1 MVESAE
7 SILLKYWG
15 YDNFRPGQ
23 KDIVDQ
29 IHGGKDVLAL
39 LPTGGGKSIC
49 FQVPALLKPGL
60 TLVISPLIALMKD
73 QVENLTN
80 KGIPAVSLHS
90 GLSRDETNQILN
102 NALNGA
108 YKLLYLSPERFTTQN
123 FKGYLPN
130 LNISLLVIDE
140 AHCISMW
147 GHDFR
152 PSYQRIAEIKT
163 LLPSIQIAAFTASAP
178 QWIQDDILQ
187 GLQMQSP
194 FVFMGDFRRNNLT
207 FYSFNTTAKQQVILR
222 LISKSQG
229 SALIFGNTRNA
240 VEDIAQWLHNEGIST
255 TFYHAGLAHNERSK
269 RQQDW
274 IQNKIRVMVC
284 TNAFGMGVDK
294 PDVRLVVHLAPPKNP
309 EDYYQEAGRAGR
321 DGQSSYCIL
330 LHSAQDW
337 ENIQKGLTQQHPP
350 EPVLRAAYH
359 NILNGLQISD
369 GEGALQPFPVDL
381 FGIAKQKQLPPR
393 DLYFAAKALEVVG
406 QWHFIEGNWQPA
418 KIQMIGSYDEVYD
431 FKENSKAMSPL
442 LDILLRGQGGVFDHP
457 VVIHEEWLA
466 QRLRSEAEQ
475 LKKDLMFLE
484 KRGIL
489 RYFPATDLPTIILPE
504 GRSLYPSI
512 NVDGLMKLYQRRVE
526 ALQKFYD
533 YAHSNRCRAAFW
545 TQYFGGKSEDCGK
558 CDNCR
563 KKAESDPMRLAR
575 RWWNT
580 TLQGQPQTT
589 SLIMTKIPLAKRE
602 ILTQGL
608 RTLMDEGCIIEN
620 NQGELRWVSE

>member
-29 IHGGKDVLAL
+29 IHDGKDVLAL

-475 LKKDLMFLE
+475 LKNDLMFLE

-589 SLIMTKIPLAKRE
+589 SLLMTKIPLAKRE
-602 ILTQGL
+602 MLTHGL
-608 RTLMDEGCIIEN
+608 RTLIDEGCIIEN

>member
-29 IHGGKDVLAL
+29 IHDGTDVLAL

-152 PSYQRIAEIKT
+152 PSYQRISEIKT

-475 LKKDLMFLE
+475 LKKDLLFLE
-484 KRGIL
+484 KRGVL

>member
-29 IHGGKDVLAL
+29 IHDGKDVLAL

-49 FQVPALLKPGL
+49 FQAPALLKPGL

-80 KGIPAVSLHS
+80 KGIPAVALHS

-475 LKKDLMFLE
+475 LKKDLLFLE

>member
-29 IHGGKDVLAL
+29 IHDGKDVLAL

-49 FQVPALLKPGL
+49 FQVPALLKQGL

-80 KGIPAVSLHS
+80 KGIPAVALHS
-90 GLSRDETNQILN
+90 GLSRDQTNQILN
-102 NALNGA
+102 NALNGE

-178 QWIQDDILQ
+178 QWIQDDILH
-187 GLQMQSP
+187 GLQMRSP

-393 DLYFAAKALEVVG
+393 DLYFAAKALEVAG

-466 QRLRSEAEQ
+466 QRLRSEVEQ

-484 KRGIL
+484 KRGVL

-504 GRSLYPSI
+504 VRSLYPSI

-533 YAHSNRCRAAFW
+533 YAHSNNCRAAFW
-545 TQYFGGKSEDCGK
+545 TQYFGGKCEDCGK

-620 NQGELRWVSE
+620 NQGELLWISE

>member
-29 IHGGKDVLAL
+29 IHDGKDVLAL

-90 GLSRDETNQILN
+90 GLSRDETNQILD

>member
-475 LKKDLMFLE
+475 LKNDLMFLE

-526 ALQKFYD
+526 ALQKFYN

>member
-29 IHGGKDVLAL
+29 IHDGKDVLAL

-475 LKKDLMFLE
+475 LKKDLLFLE

-589 SLIMTKIPLAKRE
+589 SLLMTKIPLAKRE

>member
-29 IHGGKDVLAL
+29 IHDGKDVLAL

-80 KGIPAVSLHS
+80 KGIPVVSLHS

-484 KRGIL
+484 KRGVL

-526 ALQKFYD
+526 ALQKFYN

-545 TQYFGGKSEDCGK
+545 TQYFGGAAEDCGK

>member
-29 IHGGKDVLAL
+29 IHDGKDVLAL

-90 GLSRDETNQILN
+90 GLSRDETNQILD

-321 DGQSSYCIL
+321 DGQSSYCVL

-475 LKKDLMFLE
+475 LKNDLMFLE

>member
-29 IHGGKDVLAL
+29 IHDGKDVLAL

-457 VVIHEEWLA
+457 VVIQEEWLA

-475 LKKDLMFLE
+475 LKKDLLFLE

>member
-29 IHGGKDVLAL
+29 IHDGKDVLAL

-337 ENIQKGLTQQHPP
+337 ENTQKGLTQQHPP

-575 RWWNT
+575 WWWNT

-589 SLIMTKIPLAKRE
+589 SLLMTKIPLAKRE

>member
-29 IHGGKDVLAL
+29 IHDGKDVLAL

-475 LKKDLMFLE
+475 LKNDLMFLE

>member
-29 IHGGKDVLAL
+29 IHDGKDVLAL

-49 FQVPALLKPGL
+49 FQVPALLKQGL

-80 KGIPAVSLHS
+80 KGIPAVALHS
-90 GLSRDETNQILN
+90 GLSRDQTNQILN
-102 NALNGA
+102 NALNGE

-178 QWIQDDILQ
+178 QWIQDDILH
-187 GLQMQSP
+187 GLQMRSP

-393 DLYFAAKALEVVG
+393 DLYFAAKALEVAG

-466 QRLRSEAEQ
+466 QRLRSEVEQ

-484 KRGIL
+484 KRGVL

-504 GRSLYPSI
+504 VRSLYPSI

-533 YAHSNRCRAAFW
+533 YAHSNNCRAAFW
-545 TQYFGGKSEDCGK
+545 TQYFGGKCEDCGK

-589 SLIMTKIPLAKRE
+589 SLIMTKIPLAKRD

>member
-15 YDNFRPGQ
+15 YGKFRPGQ
-23 KDIVDQ
+23 DDIVVQ
-29 IHGGKDVLAL
+29 INQGKDVLAL

-80 KGIPAVSLHS
+80 KGIPAVALHS
-90 GLSRDETNQILN
+90 GLSRDQTNQILN
-102 NALNGA
+102 NALNGE

-130 LNISLLVIDE
+130 LNVSLLVIDE

-178 QWIQDDILQ
+178 QWIQDDIIL
-187 GLQMQSP
+187 GLQLQSP

-222 LISKSQG
+222 LISKSNG

-240 VEDIAQWLHNEGIST
+240 VEDISNWLQSEGISS

-274 IQNKIRVMVC
+274 IENKIRVMVC

-294 PDVRLVVHLAPPKNP
+294 PNVRLVIHLAPPKNP
-309 EDYYQEAGRAGR
+309 EDYYQESGRAGR
-321 DGQSSYCIL
+321 DGQTSYCIL

-381 FGIAKQKQLPPR
+381 FGIAKQKQLPPK
-393 DLYFAAKALEVVG
+393 DLYFAAKALEVAG
-406 QWHFIEGNWQPA
+406 QWHFVEGNWQPA

-431 FKENSKAMSPL
+431 FKENSKSMSPL

-475 LKKDLMFLE
+475 LKKDLLFLE

-489 RYFPATDLPTIILPE
+489 RYYPATDLPTIILPE

-512 NVDGLMKLYQRRVE
+512 NVEGLMKLYQRRVE
-526 ALQKFYD
+526 ALHKFYD
-533 YAHSNRCRAAFW
+533 YAHSNDCRSAFW
-545 TQYFGGKSEDCGK
+545 IQYFGGDAEDCGK

-580 TLQGQPQTT
+580 TLQGQPQNT
-589 SLIMTKIPLAKRE
+589 SLVMTKIPLAKRE

-620 NQGELRWVSE
+620 NQGELLWISE

>member
-23 KDIVDQ
+23 KDIVVQ
-29 IHGGKDVLAL
+29 INQGKDVLAL

-80 KGIPAVSLHS
+80 KGIPAVALHS
-90 GLSRDETNQILN
+90 GLSRDQTNQILN
-102 NALNGA
+102 NALNGE

-130 LNISLLVIDE
+130 LNVSLLVIDE

-178 QWIQDDILQ
+178 QWIQDDIIL
-187 GLQMQSP
+187 GLQLQSP
-194 FVFMGDFRRNNLT
+194 FVFMGDFRRTNLI

-222 LISKSQG
+222 LISKSNG

-240 VEDIAQWLHNEGIST
+240 VEDISNWLQSEGISS

-274 IQNKIRVMVC
+274 IENKIRVMVC

-294 PDVRLVVHLAPPKNP
+294 PNVRLVIHLAPPKNP
-309 EDYYQEAGRAGR
+309 EDYYQESGRAGR
-321 DGQSSYCIL
+321 DGQTSYCIL

-381 FGIAKQKQLPPR
+381 FGIAKQKQLPPK
-393 DLYFAAKALEVVG
+393 DLYFAAKALEVAG
-406 QWHFIEGNWQPA
+406 QWHFVEGNWQPA

-431 FKENSKAMSPL
+431 FKENSKSMSPL

-475 LKKDLMFLE
+475 LKKDLLFLE

-489 RYFPATDLPTIILPE
+489 RYYPATDLPTIILPE

-512 NVDGLMKLYQRRVE
+512 NVEGLMKLYQRRVE
-526 ALQKFYD
+526 ALHKFYD
-533 YAHSNRCRAAFW
+533 YAHSNDCRSAFW
-545 TQYFGGKSEDCGK
+545 IQYFGGDAEDCGK
-558 CDNCR
+558 CDNCH

-580 TLQGQPQTT
+580 TLQGQPQNT
-589 SLIMTKIPLAKRE
+589 SLVMTKIPLAKRE

-620 NQGELRWVSE
+620 NQGELLWISE

>member
-29 IHGGKDVLAL
+29 IHDGKDVLAL

-526 ALQKFYD
+526 ALQKFYN

>member
-484 KRGIL
+484 KRGVL

-526 ALQKFYD
+526 ALQKFYN

-545 TQYFGGKSEDCGK
+545 TQYFGGAAEDCGK

>member
-29 IHGGKDVLAL
+29 IHDGKDVLAL

-475 LKKDLMFLE
+475 LKKDLLFLE

>member
-475 LKKDLMFLE
+475 LKKDLLFLE

>member
-29 IHGGKDVLAL
+29 IHDGKDVLAL

-393 DLYFAAKALEVVG
+393 DLYFAAKALEGVG

-533 YAHSNRCRAAFW
+533 YAHSNNCRAAFW

-580 TLQGQPQTT
+580 TLQGQPQPT
-589 SLIMTKIPLAKRE
+589 SLIMTKIPLAKRD

>member
-29 IHGGKDVLAL
+29 IHDGKDVLAL

-475 LKKDLMFLE
+475 LKKDLLFLE
-484 KRGIL
+484 KRGSL

>member
-608 RTLMDEGCIIEN
+608 RTLMDEGCFIEN

>member
-29 IHGGKDVLAL
+29 IHDGKDVLAL

-475 LKKDLMFLE
+475 LKKDLLFLE
-484 KRGIL
+484 KRGVL

>member
-60 TLVISPLIALMKD
+60 TLIISPLIALMKD

-80 KGIPAVSLHS
+80 KGIPAVALHS

-178 QWIQDDILQ
+178 QWIQDDILL

-255 TFYHAGLAHNERSK
+255 TIYHAGLAHNERSK

-545 TQYFGGKSEDCGK
+545 TQYFGGAAEDCGK

>member
-29 IHGGKDVLAL
+29 IHDGKDVLAL

>member
-475 LKKDLMFLE
+475 LKNDLMFLE

>member
-29 IHGGKDVLAL
+29 IHDGKDVLAL

-484 KRGIL
+484 KRGVL

-526 ALQKFYD
+526 ALQKFYN

-545 TQYFGGKSEDCGK
+545 TQYFGGAAEDCGK

>member
-29 IHGGKDVLAL
+29 IHDGKDVLAL

-321 DGQSSYCIL
+321 DGQSSYCVL

-475 LKKDLMFLE
+475 LKKDLLFLE

>member
-29 IHGGKDVLAL
+29 IHDGKDVLAL

-73 QVENLTN
+73 QVENLTS
-80 KGIPAVSLHS
+80 KGIPAVALHS

-178 QWIQDDILQ
+178 QWIQDDILH
-187 GLQMQSP
+187 GLQMRSP
-194 FVFMGDFRRNNLT
+194 FVFMGDFRRKNLT

-269 RQQDW
+269 RQQEW

-350 EPVLRAAYH
+350 EPILRAAYH

-369 GEGALQPFPVDL
+369 GEGALQHFPVDL

-393 DLYFAAKALEVVG
+393 DLYFAAKALEVAG

-431 FKENSKAMSPL
+431 FKENSKVMSPL

-466 QRLRSEAEQ
+466 QRLRSEVEQ

-484 KRGIL
+484 KRGVL

-533 YAHSNRCRAAFW
+533 YAHSNNCRAAFW
-545 TQYFGGKSEDCGK
+545 TQYFGGKCEDCGK

-589 SLIMTKIPLAKRE
+589 SLIMTKIPLAKRD
-602 ILTQGL
+602 ILIQGL

>member
-29 IHGGKDVLAL
+29 IHDGKDVLAL

-475 LKKDLMFLE
+475 LKNDLMFLE

-589 SLIMTKIPLAKRE
+589 SLLMTKIPLAKRE

>member
-29 IHGGKDVLAL
+29 IHDGKDVLAL

-393 DLYFAAKALEVVG
+393 DLYFAAKALEVDG

-475 LKKDLMFLE
+475 LKNDLMFLE

>member
-15 YDNFRPGQ
+15 YGKFRPGQ
-23 KDIVDQ
+23 DDIVVQ
-29 IHGGKDVLAL
+29 INQGKDVLAL

-80 KGIPAVSLHS
+80 KGIPAVALHS
-90 GLSRDETNQILN
+90 GLSRDQTNQILN
-102 NALNGA
+102 NALNGE

-130 LNISLLVIDE
+130 LNVSLLVIDE

-178 QWIQDDILQ
+178 QWIQDDIIL
-187 GLQMQSP
+187 GLQLQSP
-194 FVFMGDFRRNNLT
+194 FVFMGDFRRTNLI

-222 LISKSQG
+222 LISKSNG

-240 VEDIAQWLHNEGIST
+240 VEDISNWLQSEGISS

-274 IQNKIRVMVC
+274 IENKIRVMVC

-294 PDVRLVVHLAPPKNP
+294 PNVRLVIHLAPPKNP
-309 EDYYQEAGRAGR
+309 EDYYQESGRAGR
-321 DGQSSYCIL
+321 DGQTSYCIL

-381 FGIAKQKQLPPR
+381 FGIAKQKQLPPK
-393 DLYFAAKALEVVG
+393 DLYFAAKALEVAG
-406 QWHFIEGNWQPA
+406 QWHFVEGNWQPA
-418 KIQMIGSYDEVYD
+418 KIQMIGSCDEVYD
-431 FKENSKAMSPL
+431 FKENSKSMSPL

-475 LKKDLMFLE
+475 LKKDLLFLE

-489 RYFPATDLPTIILPE
+489 RYYPATDLPTIILPE

-512 NVDGLMKLYQRRVE
+512 NVEGLMKLYQRRVE

-533 YAHSNRCRAAFW
+533 YALSNDCRSAFW
-545 TQYFGGKSEDCGK
+545 IQYFGGDAEDCGK

-580 TLQGQPQTT
+580 TLQGQPQNT
-589 SLIMTKIPLAKRE
+589 SLVMTKIPLAKRE

-620 NQGELRWVSE
+620 NQGELLWISE

>member
-7 SILLKYWG
+7 SILSKYWG
-15 YDNFRPGQ
+15 YGKFRPGQ
-23 KDIVDQ
+23 DDIVNK
-29 IHGGKDVLAL
+29 INEGKDVLAL

-73 QVENLTN
+73 QVENLN
-80 KGIPAVSLHS
+80 GKGIPSVALHS
-90 GLSRDETNQILN
+90 GLSRDQTNQILN
-102 NALNGA
+102 NALNGE

-130 LNISLLVIDE
+130 LNLSLLVIDE

-152 PSYQRIAEIKT
+152 PSYQRIAEIRT

-178 QWIQDDILQ
+178 QWIQDDIIE
-187 GLQMQSP
+187 GLQLKSP
-194 FVFMGDFRRNNLT
+194 FVFMGDFRRSNLI
-207 FYSFNTTAKQQVILR
+207 FYSFNTTAKQQVVLR

-229 SALIFGNTRNA
+229 SALIFGNTRNT
-240 VEDIAQWLHNEGIST
+240 VEAISNWLQSEGISS

-274 IQNKIRVMVC
+274 IENKIRVMVC

-309 EDYYQEAGRAGR
+309 EDYYQESGRAGR
-321 DGQSSYCIL
+321 DGQTSYCIL
-330 LHSAQDW
+330 LHSSQDW

-350 EPVLRAAYH
+350 EPVLRATYH
-359 NILNGLQISD
+359 NVLNALQISD

-381 FGIAKQKQLPPR
+381 LGIAKQKQLPPK

-406 QWHFIEGNWQPA
+406 QWHFVEGNWQPA
-418 KIQMIGSYDEVYD
+418 KVQMVGSHDEVYD
-431 FKENSKAMSPL
+431 FKENSKSLSPL

-457 VVIHEEWLA
+457 VVINEEWLA

-475 LKKDLMFLE
+475 IKKDLFFLE

-489 RYFPATDLPTIILPE
+489 RYHPATDLPTIILPE

-512 NVDGLMKLYQRRVE
+512 HVEGLMKLYQRRVE
-526 ALQKFYD
+526 ALQKLYD
-533 YAHSNRCRAAFW
+533 YAHSNECRSAFW
-545 TQYFGGKSEDCGK
+545 IQYFGGTANDCGK

-575 RWWNT
+575 RWWHT
-580 TLQGQPQTT
+580 TLQGQPQKT
-589 SLIMTKIPLAKRE
+589 SIVMTKIPLAKRE

-620 NQGELRWVSE
+620 NQGELTWVSE

>member
-29 IHGGKDVLAL
+29 IHGGEDVLAL

-350 EPVLRAAYH
+350 EPVLRTAYH